1 MRLAFLLNM
10 YLEENL
16 MEHMNYN
23 NKILLTKE
31 I

>member
-1 MRLAFLLNM
+1 MRLAFLLNT